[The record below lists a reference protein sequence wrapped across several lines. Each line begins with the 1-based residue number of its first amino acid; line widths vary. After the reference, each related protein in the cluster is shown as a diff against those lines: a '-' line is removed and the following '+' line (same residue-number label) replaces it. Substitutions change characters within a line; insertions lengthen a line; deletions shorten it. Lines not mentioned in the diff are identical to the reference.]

1 MAEIQEIPL
10 DENNT
15 IEKEILENNI
25 NPEENDEIDPEI
37 ENDENIPP
45 KRSRGRPPGAK
56 NKETKPRPDK
66 AKPKPKPKPKI
77 KPKPQPIYNEYED
90 EEYSD
95 EEPAP
100 RQNKARVSA
109 KHPGAAALDRQALA
123 SEVLG
128 LLQMQHASKTQ
139 ARRSHYATWFQQM

>member
-10 DENNT
+10 DGNNT
-15 IEKEILENNI
+15 MPVTEKEIPIPVTVTENNI
-25 NPEENDEIDPEI
+25 NPEENDEITNE
-37 ENDENIPP
+37 ENIPP
-45 KRSRGRPPGAK
+45 KRSRGRPAGAK

-77 KPKPQPIYNEYED
+77 KPKPKYEYED

-100 RQNKARVSA
+100 KVRVSA
-109 KHPGAAALDRQALA
+109 KHSGEPALDRSALA
-123 SEVLG
+123 AEVLG
-128 LLQMQHASKTQ
+128 MLQMQHASKTQ